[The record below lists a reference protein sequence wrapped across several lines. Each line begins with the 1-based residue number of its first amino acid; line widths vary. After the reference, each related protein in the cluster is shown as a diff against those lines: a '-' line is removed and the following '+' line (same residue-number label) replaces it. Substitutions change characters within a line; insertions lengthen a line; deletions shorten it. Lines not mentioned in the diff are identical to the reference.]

1 MIINPHFLF
10 SVRYVP
16 VEIPEK
22 ICGCPTDSL
31 RIKPGKSVAVITM
44 NGKNVKNIC
53 PL

>member
-16 VEIPEK
+16 VGIPEK
-22 ICGCPTDSL
+22 ICGCPTEAL
-31 RIKPGKSVAVITM
+31 RLKPGKAVAVITM